1 MPPPTSAPNVKRQRA
16 ERARDR
22 PEYSGRVPRRLQ
34 FSDGPADE
42 FEVRPDPHPNPML
55 NINSYHNINCTHRP
69 GNSPLTPSAPHQT
82 TPSPCCLPDLCHVCA
97 FHGPEPTG
105 QPIGPSV
112 RSPPQGL
119 RNARWAVRSCS
130 VHGRRVFLA

>member
-1 MPPPTSAPNVKRQRA
+1 MQALMQKRPQALSVPAGPMLVLPNSPATPLSGGPASPLATFATPRCMPPPTSAPNVKRQRA

-34 FSDGPADE
+34 FSDGPANE
-42 FEVRPDPHPNPML
+42 FE
-55 NINSYHNINCTHRP
+55 
-69 GNSPLTPSAPHQT
+69 
-82 TPSPCCLPDLCHVCA
+82 
-97 FHGPEPTG
+97 
-105 QPIGPSV
+105 
-112 RSPPQGL
+112 GL